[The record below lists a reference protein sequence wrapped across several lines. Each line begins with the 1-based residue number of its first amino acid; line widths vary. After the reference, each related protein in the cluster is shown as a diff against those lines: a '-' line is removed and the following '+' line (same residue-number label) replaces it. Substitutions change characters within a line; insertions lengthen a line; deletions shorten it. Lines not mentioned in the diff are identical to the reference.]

1 MHSQVIND
9 ICDPDK
15 TISCLQEALPNIAK
29 KLDFDEGS
37 YIVLGELAIILRD
50 GIANKQYS
58 EDELNDIFA
67 FLNRMGASENTEVQ
81 NQLVVGVLEILT
93 DSPDVVALC
102 KQRLAGPALPL
113 FERTLNGWAT

>member
-29 KLDFDEGS
+29 KLDFDEGP
-37 YIVLGELAIILRD
+37 YMVLGELAIILRD
-50 GIANKQYS
+50 GIATKQYS

-93 DSPDVVALC
+93 DSPDVVTLC
-102 KQRLAGPALPL
+102 KQRLVGPALPL